1 MKKHISGKLISA
13 MAGRSQRGGSIGFNL
28 VILLVTVLLFCGLFL
43 PSSHFFAAA
52 QKTAFRLVPE
62 LTIGQESGN
71 ENLMFGAIFRVDIDA
86 KGNIYVLDTKNR
98 QIRVFSKDGRFLWK
112 ISIPA
117 GQGPQETNRIA
128 GIAVTPSGTVFING
142 DRKMIVYDS
151 KGNYL
156 RTFQVGFH
164 ISSIGSPGTEEIV
177 GIGPHEGKILH
188 VFNSEGQILGSFG
201 EIFDVPKEF
210 EPMKIMPMFGAPL
223 LFSCSKDGRVFVL
236 NPHRYEFLI
245 FRNKKLEA
253 SIKGTSDIYEPVT
266 QRGRGFTST
275 AATILPAQKYILVY
289 LISYKNQARIADIF
303 LNGKQ
308 VGSMELPGELMASD
322 YEGKLYLV
330 SQEEYPRVI
339 RCSIAK

>member
-1 MKKHISGKLISA
+1 MKRQTSGKIISA
-13 MAGRSQRGGSIGFNL
+13 RADRYQKGGSTGFKPVFL
-28 VILLVTVLLFCGLFL
+28 TAFLFCSLFL
-43 PSSHFFAAA
+43 ANSQFSAPAE
-52 QKTAFRLVPE
+52 KTAFKLVPE
-62 LTIGQESGN
+62 LTIGQESGD
-71 ENLMFGAIFRVDIDA
+71 ENLMFGAIFRVDVDA
-86 KGNIYVLDTKNR
+86 KGNIYVFDGRNR
-98 QIRVFSKDGRFLWK
+98 QVRVFSKDGHFLWK

-117 GQGPQETNRIA
+117 GQGPQETTQIA
-128 GIAVTPSGTVFING
+128 GIAVTPSGMLFING
-142 DRKMIVYDS
+142 DRKMILYDS

-156 RTFQVGFH
+156 RTFQVNFH

-188 VFNSEGQILGSFG
+188 VFNSEGQILDSFG

-210 EPMKIMPMFGAPL
+210 EPMKIMPMFGAPIL
-223 LFSCSKDGRVFVL
+223 LSCSNDGRIFVL

-245 FRNKKLEA
+245 FRNRKLEA
-253 SIKGTSDIYEPVT
+253 SIKGTSEIYEPVT

-289 LISYKNQARIADIF
+289 LFSYKNQARIADIF

-322 YEGKLYLV
+322 YEGKLYFV